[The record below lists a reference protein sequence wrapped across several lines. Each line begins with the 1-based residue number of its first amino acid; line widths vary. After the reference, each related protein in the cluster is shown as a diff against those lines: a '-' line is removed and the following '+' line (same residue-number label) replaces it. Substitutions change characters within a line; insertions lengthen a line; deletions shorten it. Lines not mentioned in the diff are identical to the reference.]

1 MTTQRYL
8 RRLTWLTNMIASRTE
23 ILDLERGRA
32 TNMVAPTDGDPVQTS
47 AKDTMCEIMSKVVDM
62 DKELEAYKAEFQFIM
77 GQVNELTE
85 AYASAYLFRLY
96 VKDQSVMEIAS
107 EMKISRSTAY
117 RVQRKA
123 HEEFENMWG
132 ENYLHSKDFSFM
144 EHFDTL

>member
-8 RRLTWLTNMIASRTE
+8 RRLTWLVNMITSREEKVQTS
-23 ILDLERGRA
+23 IGRA
-32 TNMVAPTDGDPVQTS
+32 TNMVAPTDNEPVQTS
-47 AKDTMCEIMSKVVDM
+47 AKDTMCEIMSDVVDT
-62 DKELEAYKAEFQFIM
+62 DKELDAYKAEYKFIM

-85 AYASAYLFRLY
+85 AYAPAYLYRLY

-117 RVQRKA
+117 RVQRRA
-123 HEEFENMWG
+123 HEEFEDMWG
-132 ENYLHSKDFSFM
+132 DFYKQANKFPVM